1 MKNIDLNIKRMLSLL
16 ESKMGNVKPLINE
29 QFVPASLLP
38 KQDWISTKKPEEW
51 LEWIKD
57 TGCITSK
64 PGGSGGDVGITIKT
78 TATEKLPDTT
88 PNEPFIKVT
97 NFKRTSNI
105 SNEEVPSTLYVFGKK
120 SRDGE
125 AGHFKIFVQNVG
137 EKYERYI
144 EGELNCSVQYKT
156 ETTSVASKVRGVN
169 TEKNVDK
176 ILKDLGFTRQIEP
189 GDTTQQ
195 ENGTT
200 VKDLCVAFPD
210 WCPGNGLLKQ
220 YADGL
225 QGDTPIYP
233 MTDQQMDDAVKY
245 GYVKDVDRVKEKQN
259 RFNLKRGIK
268 KINKENFTNQS
279 CNTAL
284 ITMEA
289 CSKNPTLC
297 DKYVKT
303 NSRLQNVGGGNAMGP
318 NAGKL
323 WLSKHIKL
331 CRSNNMYNKNQLA
344 DINDLRIDGT
354 QAGIQ
359 LEQTIGKNIRESLKE
374 LNLINKIG

>member
-16 ESKMGNVKPLINE
+16 ESKMGDVKPLINE
-29 QFVPASLLP
+29 QFIPTSFLP
-38 KQDWISTKKPEEW
+38 KQDWILKKEPEDW
-51 LEWIKD
+51 LKWII
-57 TGCITSK
+57 TSGCITNIPGATGSK
-64 PGGSGGDVGITIKT
+64 IGGITT
-78 TATEKLPDTT
+78 TATENLPETKS
-88 PNEPFIKVT
+88 NEPLIKVT
-97 NFKRTSNI
+97 NFKRINNI
-105 SNEEVPSTLYVFGKK
+105 GKEIPTNLYILGKK
-120 SRDGE
+120 SREGKE
-125 AGHFKIFVQNVG
+125 GYFKLFLRTQG
-137 EKYERYI
+137 DESPYL
-144 EGELNCSVQYKT
+144 EGQLNCSVQYKD
-156 ETTSVASKVRGVN
+156 ETTSIASGVRGVN
-169 TEKNVDK
+169 TEENVDI
-176 ILKDLGFTRQIEP
+176 ILKGLGFTRQLEP

-200 VKDLCVAFPD
+200 VKKLCVDFPD

-225 QGDTPIYP
+225 QGNTPIYT
-233 MTDQQMDDAVKY
+233 MTDQQMDNAVKY

-331 CRSNNMYNKNQLA
+331 CRNNNMYNKKQLA
-344 DINDLRIDGT
+344 DVNDLKIDGVN
-354 QAGIQ
+354 AGIQ

>member
-29 QFVPASLLP
+29 QFVPASFLP
-38 KQDWISTKKPEEW
+38 KQDWILKKEPEEW
-51 LEWIKD
+51 LKWILDK
-57 TGCITSK
+57 GCISRR
-64 PGGSGGDVGITIKT
+64 PGGAESKISEITT
-78 TATEKLPDTT
+78 TTTEKLQGINS
-88 PNEPFIKVT
+88 NEPLIKVT
-97 NFKRTSNI
+97 KFNQINKRGFDIPTN
-105 SNEEVPSTLYVFGKK
+105 LYILGKK
-120 SRDGE
+120 SREGKE
-125 AGHFKIFVQNVG
+125 GYFKLFYQ
-137 EKYERYI
+137 I
-144 EGELNCSVQYKT
+144 EGDKSNQYLEGQLDCSVQYKP
-156 ETTSVASKVRGVN
+156 ETTSVASKGSDVN
-169 TEKNVDK
+169 VEENVDI
-176 ILKDLGFTRQIEP
+176 ILKGLGFTRQLEP

-200 VKDLCVAFPD
+200 VKKLCVDFPD

-225 QGDTPIYP
+225 QGNTPIYT
-233 MTDQQMDDAVKY
+233 MTDQQMDNAVKY

-331 CRSNNMYNKNQLA
+331 CRNNNMYNKNQLA
-344 DINDLRIDGT
+344 DVNDLRIDGVN
-354 QAGIQ
+354 AGIQ